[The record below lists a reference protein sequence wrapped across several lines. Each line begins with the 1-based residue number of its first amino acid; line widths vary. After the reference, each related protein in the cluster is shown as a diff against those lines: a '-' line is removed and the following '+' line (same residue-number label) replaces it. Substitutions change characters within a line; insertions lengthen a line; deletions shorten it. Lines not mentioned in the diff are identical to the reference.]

1 MFQLLLV
8 ACAFL
13 VYAVMAES
21 EEGQTARSRVSD
33 EQLNMA
39 LSDQRY
45 LRRQLKC
52 ALGEA
57 PCDPVGRRLKSTC
70 SLAYKSIGRR
80 DGRHAQLTTSCLLRN
95 RGFAIVLNETR
106 YSVEFPMDRVDYKKE
121 KKERLSRVVGRER
134 GDWYFLRF
142 NGYVNVGWN

>member
-70 SLAYKSIGRR
+70 SLGVYIHRAKWRQAR
-80 DGRHAQLTTSCLLRN
+80 TTHD
-95 RGFAIVLNETR
+95 VL
-106 YSVEFPMDRVDYKKE
+106 S
-121 KKERLSRVVGRER
+121 LA
-134 GDWYFLRF
+134 
-142 NGYVNVGWN
+142 